1 MKATIWIGCF
11 LFLGVILGLIRSSGF
26 VLGGI
31 PTALMFGGMWCFA
44 RFLTKKQDEHKSP
57 KNIDEEKKDGE

>member
-1 MKATIWIGCF
+1 MMVAIWIGCF

-31 PTALMFGGMWCFA
+31 PTVLMFGGMWCFA
-44 RFLTKKQDEHKSP
+44 RFLVNKWETHNNAKSDDKDET
-57 KNIDEEKKDGE
+57 DEN